1 MSFQYP
7 FGTQLSFNDSGWKQV
22 NFNISFPHL
31 KCEYASVDATNF
43 MGTHDAGLAARVSKV
58 RLDKSARSLGRFD
71 DSQQKQHK
79 HSMDETPH
87 EGPATALP
95 LNTGAGARLPFSLTV
110 R

>member
-1 MSFQYP
+1 
-7 FGTQLSFNDSGWKQV
+7 
-22 NFNISFPHL
+22 
-31 KCEYASVDATNF
+31 